1 MGTAWPQINPGKMVH
16 QVTILQPQPVQ
27 DISGTSI
34 QWVPFVQTWA
44 EIVPVR
50 GIDVVK
56 SGQDTTQLFLTVRI
70 RWQTGIL
77 PKMRVQGQNGQYVI
91 QAIENP
97 GERNVIL
104 VLTCLGLGAN
114 Q

>member
-1 MGTAWPQINPGKMVH
+1 MVH
-16 QVTILQPQPVQ
+16 QVTILQQTQ
-27 DISGTSI
+27 GTDISGAVTL
-34 QWVPFVQTWA
+34 WVPFVSTWA
-44 EIVPVR
+44 AIDPVSGTDMLR
-50 GIDVVK
+50 F
-56 SGQDTTQLFLTVRI
+56 GQDTTKLFLRVRI

-77 PKMRVQGQNGQYVI
+77 PNMRVQRIDGSQYII

-104 VLTCLGLGAN
+104 VLLCLALGLN